1 MAEKYVKDILEK
13 LEEIEG
19 LHAKLR
25 SLVPRMRNYEAGS
38 GSNGVHGPSKSEK
51 RSDRVTLEE
60 KQGKKNSWKRKLSDI
75 GVNPGRLKST
85 RSSKYLKRLRR
96 SSLNF
101 VVGQWRD
108 KKERIKNLLA
118 GLVENDVILVSRAAQ
133 TAEDE
138 GPLDATEEA
147 QSATGNERN
156 RLPRKERRSNK
167 KRTSSS
173 QELLRRLL
181 ERFNYPR
188 DSELAAHGRV
198 SFHERPLGNREP
210 RTVRKHLL
218 RPDEEAET
226 SAVISNAARVSL
238 DDNETNSSSSGRL
251 RRLVRKRAA
260 GRSED

>member
-51 RSDRVTLEE
+51 KSDHVTLEE

-85 RSSKYLKRLRR
+85 RGSKYLKRLRR

-118 GLVENDVILVSRAAQ
+118 GLVENDVIL
-133 TAEDE
+133 
-138 GPLDATEEA
+138 GKN
-147 QSATGNERN
+147 G
-156 RLPRKERRSNK
+156 RSN
-167 KRTSSS
+167 T
-173 QELLRRLL
+173 
-181 ERFNYPR
+181 
-188 DSELAAHGRV
+188 
-198 SFHERPLGNREP
+198 
-210 RTVRKHLL
+210 
-218 RPDEEAET
+218 
-226 SAVISNAARVSL
+226 
-238 DDNETNSSSSGRL
+238 
-251 RRLVRKRAA
+251 
-260 GRSED
+260 RSESFLFINKLILREFDQYFHNRIIICFIYNTKNIALNLTQLNDICLLTLCTRKVTLSHHLIRYSKITKCYI